1 MQLNEKSKRKK
12 KGGGIVISYNTFK
25 FTDKIFKKTGNEI
38 FLLVNSS
45 VNNDNYVTNKITDII
60 FLDVF
65 DYFY

>member
-1 MQLNEKSKRKK
+1 MKRVRGRRKG
-12 KGGGIVISYNTFK
+12 GGGIVISYNTFK

>member
-1 MQLNEKSKRKK
+1 MKRVRGRRR
-12 KGGGIVISYNTFK
+12 GGGEIVISYNTFK

>member
-1 MQLNEKSKRKK
+1 MKRVRGRR